1 MARPRGKIT
10 AVCQNEECSFY
21 RREKGKDVVKRGFNR
36 AKTQRYYCN
45 HCEKYLVETK
55 GTPMYR
61 RRLSERK
68 VKQLCELLVE
78 KNGVRS
84 VSRLTKLNKN
94 TVGEWVNHLAE
105 HALQITDFLVK
116 NLELSAYEVD
126 EFWSTVKK
134 NKKRLSPTA
143 RREIA
148 KATRGRTPASSARHI
163 SS

>member
-10 AVCQNEECSFY
+10 AICQNKECGFY
-21 RREKGKDVVKRGFNR
+21 RREKGKDIIKRGKNSSG
-36 AKTQRYYCN
+36 TQMYKCF
-45 HCEKYLVETK
+45 HCGKYLAETK
-55 GTPMYR
+55 GTPMFR

-94 TVGEWVNHLAE
+94 TVGEWMNHLSE
-105 HALQITDFLVK
+105 HAQQITDFLIK
-116 NLELSAYEVD
+116 NLGLSTYEVD
-126 EFWSTVKK
+126 EFWSMVKK

-143 RREIA
+143 RREIR
-148 KATRGRTPASSARHI
+148 KVMRGRTPQSNASPIFS
-163 SS
+163 

>member
-1 MARPRGKIT
+1 MARPRGIIKV
-10 AVCQNEECSFY
+10 VCQNKQCEFY

-36 AKTQRYYCN
+36 AGTQRYFCL
-45 HCEKYLVETK
+45 HCSKYLVETK

-61 RRLSERK
+61 RRLDERK

-84 VSRLTKLNKN
+84 TSRLTKLNKN
-94 TVGEWVNHLAE
+94 TVGAWLNNLAE
-105 HALQITDFLVK
+105 HATSITDYLVK
-116 NLELSAYEVD
+116 DLGLSAYEVD
-126 EFWSTVKK
+126 EFWFTIKK
-134 NKKRLSPTA
+134 NKRTLSPTA

-148 KATRGRTPASSARHI
+148 KVTHGRTPASNANPT

>member
-1 MARPRGKIT
+1 MARPRGKIKV
-10 AVCQNEECSFY
+10 VCQNKNCGFY
-21 RREKGKDVVKRGFNR
+21 CREKGKDIIKRGRN
-36 AKTQRYYCN
+36 ASGTQMYKCL
-45 HCEKYLVETK
+45 HCGKYLSETK
-55 GTPMYR
+55 GTPMFR

-84 VSRLTKLNKN
+84 ISRLTKLNKN
-94 TVGEWVNHLAE
+94 TVGAWLNNLAE
-105 HALQITDFLVK
+105 HATNITEYLVK
-116 NLELSAYEVD
+116 DLGLSAYEVD

-134 NKKRLSPTA
+134 NKRRLSQTA

-148 KATRGRTPASSARHI
+148 KVTRGRTPASSASPI

>member
-1 MARPRGKIT
+1 MARPRSKIKV
-10 AVCQNEECSFY
+10 VCQNKKCAFY
-21 RREKGKDVVKRGFNR
+21 RRETGKDIVRRGFN
-36 AKTQRYYCN
+36 AAGTQRYFCL

-84 VSRLTKLNKN
+84 VSRITKLNKN
-94 TVGEWVNHLAE
+94 TVGAWLNNLANHAAE
-105 HALQITDFLVK
+105 VTEYLVD
-116 NLELSAYEVD
+116 NLNLSTYEVD
-126 EFWSTVKK
+126 EFWTSVKK
-134 NKKRLSPTA
+134 NKKTLSPKV

-148 KATRGRTPASSARHI
+148 KATRGRIPA
-163 SS
+163 

>member
-10 AVCQNEECSFY
+10 AVCQNKECSFY
-21 RREKGKDVVKRGFNR
+21 RREKGKDIIKRGHSSSG
-36 AKTQRYYCN
+36 TQMYKCL
-45 HCEKYLVETK
+45 HCEKYLAETK

-84 VSRLTKLNKN
+84 ASRLSKLNKN
-94 TVGEWVNHLAE
+94 TVVDWMNNLGE
-105 HALQITDFLVK
+105 HAFQITDFLVK
-116 NLELSAYEVD
+116 NLGLSTYEVD
-126 EFWSTVKK
+126 EFWTFVKK
-134 NKKRLSPTA
+134 NKKKLSPTA
-143 RREIA
+143 QQEIA
-148 KATRGRTPASSARHI
+148 KATRGHTRASSAAHT

>member
-1 MARPRGKIT
+1 MARPRGKIS
-10 AVCQNEECSFY
+10 AVCQNKECAFY
-21 RREKGKDVVKRGFNR
+21 RRERGKDLVKRGFNR
-36 AKTQRYYCN
+36 ARTQRNFCL
-45 HCEKYLVETK
+45 HCETYLVEPK

-84 VSRLTKLNKN
+84 AARLSKLNKN
-94 TVGEWVNHLAE
+94 TVVNWLNNLAE
-105 HALQITDFLVK
+105 HATAISDYLVK
-116 NLELSAYEVD
+116 NLDLSTYEVD
-126 EFWSTVKK
+126 EFWAMVKK
-134 NKKRLSPTA
+134 NKRRLSPTA

-148 KATRGRTPASSARHI
+148 KATRGRTPASSANLT

>member
-1 MARPRGKIT
+1 MARPRGKINV
-10 AVCQNEECSFY
+10 VCQNKECGFY
-21 RREKGKDVVKRGFNR
+21 RRENGKDIIKRGHSSSG
-36 AKTQRYYCN
+36 TQMFKCL
-45 HCEKYLVETK
+45 HCEKHFAQTK

-84 VSRLTKLNKN
+84 AGRLAKLNKN
-94 TVGEWVNHLAE
+94 TVGAWLDNLAH
-105 HALQITDFLVK
+105 HAMEATDFLVK
-116 NLELSAYEVD
+116 NLGLSVYEVD
-126 EFWSTVKK
+126 EFWTTVKK
-134 NKKRLSPTA
+134 NKRRLSPVA

-148 KATRGRTPASSARHI
+148 KAMRGHIPASSAGHT

>member
-1 MARPRGKIT
+1 MARPRGKIL
-10 AVCQNEECSFY
+10 AVCQNKECGFY

-45 HCEKYLVETK
+45 HCDKYLVETK

-61 RRLSERK
+61 RRLDERK
-68 VKQLCELLVE
+68 VKQLCKLLVE

-84 VSRLTKLNKN
+84 VSRLTNLNKN
-94 TVGEWVNHLAE
+94 TVVNWVNNLGE

-116 NLELSAYEVD
+116 NLGLSTYEVD
-126 EFWSTVKK
+126 EFWAFVKK
-134 NKKRLSPTA
+134 NKKTLSPTA

-148 KATRGRTPASSARHI
+148 KVMRGHTPVSNAAHTSS
-163 SS
+163 